1 MTLLAVPLAELR
13 RRYTCTRARI
23 PPAEL
28 RALRADPRA
37 GARQLALQLERRRVR
52 ASAERRRQRVLFRVE
67 CRARA
72 SGAACIAG
80 IDESGMGP
88 LAGPVVAA
96 AVVLPPRVW
105 LDGLD
110 DSKRLTPARRQRLY
124 DEIRSAAIALGVGW
138 ATPSEVDALNVY
150 QAGLAAMRRALDD
163 LGLEPDLVLVDARRL
178 PNLSVPQRAI
188 TRGDQHVGSIAAASV
203 VAKVYR
209 DAWMSDLERRHPGYG
224 FSRNAGYGTAEH
236 LRALRERGPTP
247 VHRFSF
253 EPVRRAARGRVAGA
267 RA

>member
-1 MTLLAVPLAELR
+1 V
-13 RRYTCTRARI
+13 
-23 PPAEL
+23 L
-28 RALRADPRA
+28 RALGDDPRA
-37 GARQLALQLERRRVR
+37 GARQLALLLERRRAR
-52 ASAERRRQRVLFRVE
+52 DSAERRRQRVLFRVE

-105 LDGLD
+105 LEGLD
-110 DSKRLTPARRQRLY
+110 DSKRLTAGQRQRLH
-124 DEIRSAAIALGVGW
+124 DEIHAVAIALGVGW

-150 QAGLAAMRRALDD
+150 QAGLTAMRRALDD
-163 LGLEPDLVLVDARRL
+163 LDVQPDLVLIDARRL
-178 PNLSVPQRAI
+178 PDLSIPQRAI
-188 TRGDQHVGSIAAASV
+188 TRGDQHIGSIAAASV

-253 EPVRRAARGRVAGA
+253 EPVRLAAARVRAASAGA
-267 RA
+267 GAGA